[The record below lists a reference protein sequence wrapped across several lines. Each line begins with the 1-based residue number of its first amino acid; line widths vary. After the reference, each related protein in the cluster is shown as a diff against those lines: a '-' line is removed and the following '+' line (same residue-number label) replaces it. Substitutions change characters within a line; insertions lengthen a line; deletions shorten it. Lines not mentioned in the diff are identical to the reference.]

1 MKDMTKGNIYGSKNY
16 DKLRSTIISMSYI
29 MMLLA
34 AVMSFIGF
42 TYSEKFL
49 LFLKIP
55 ENVLYYSVTYIRII
69 FVFSIGTVVVA
80 HFFTWKASIPGYTA
94 LSPSIS
100 SILRS

>member
-42 TYSEKFL
+42 TY
-49 LFLKIP
+49 
-55 ENVLYYSVTYIRII
+55 
-69 FVFSIGTVVVA
+69 
-80 HFFTWKASIPGYTA
+80 
-94 LSPSIS
+94 
-100 SILRS
+100 